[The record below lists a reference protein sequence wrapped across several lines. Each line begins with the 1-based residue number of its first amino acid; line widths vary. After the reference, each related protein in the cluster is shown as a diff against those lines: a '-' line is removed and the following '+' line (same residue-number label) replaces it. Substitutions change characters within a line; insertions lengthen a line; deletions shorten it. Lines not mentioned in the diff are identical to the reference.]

1 MSKTSDQRKQNK
13 ANTVMV
19 TGYKNSGV
27 LNDSGTA
34 ASVTFPAPWTSR
46 VQTPVK
52 RVPFSALYAT
62 PDGYQPT
69 TYGGPI
75 HG

>member
-1 MSKTSDQRKQNK
+1 MKVKDWLKQQQ
-13 ANTVMV
+13 ANTVLV
-19 TGYKNSGV
+19 TGYPDSGV
-27 LNDSGTA
+27 INDSSTA

-52 RVPFSALYAT
+52 RVPYSALYAT
-62 PDGYQPT
+62 PKDYQPT